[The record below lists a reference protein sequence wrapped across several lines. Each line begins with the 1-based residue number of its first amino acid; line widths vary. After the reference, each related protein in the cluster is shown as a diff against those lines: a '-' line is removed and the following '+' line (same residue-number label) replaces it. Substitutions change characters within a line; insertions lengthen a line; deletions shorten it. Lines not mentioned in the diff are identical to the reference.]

1 MTGTLDMNNNKIKGL
16 ADPTDLTDVANKKY
30 VDDQIKTIPAVDTS
44 DFLKLD
50 GSRSMTGNLLLA
62 GNSITGLKDPNPS
75 DSNYAASVNFVNNAV
90 SDNNAAIS
98 TLIDSKITEV
108 DYLNIK
114 AAKQENVF
122 SFVMDDDVFKEDDS
136 DITKIGKVDKDF
148 YDLHK
153 ETYQF
158 NINYDGNIGYY
169 STRTGI
175 GLKAI
180 DLGEYTLVFEMYFN
194 ETKIDKNEV
203 IVNAVST
210 PLNISRN
217 RMNKFADHSRTIIN
231 FHKYGNIGIIDLDID
246 ITMKNKG
253 GISYDPTT
261 TIYVIVYGVSG
272 HQNDVESSVWDRV
285 YLIQN
290 NTVLFEAAIDM
301 NKHDIKNV
309 DNLSMNKLIGM
320 NNGQIKDLGDGNE
333 NGDVVN
339 VKQLNDMEN
348 TIENYVKAEVVKVN
362 TSIRNLKKQI
372 NNAIAEYGYGES
384 LICVFYL
391 DNNQFNN
398 GDKIANLP
406 DKKSF
411 MPIYDANQSVE
422 SRKPTADDDINF
434 SYINYR
440 AQQCLTV
447 DYNLNGKNNLNV
459 FIVFRILDSPG
470 ATLNGIFGN
479 DNGGNDRYIAVRH
492 NVTPK
497 QFGYGNGYLDLSSYP
512 SKANPLTLNF
522 SVLSVHYNTLDENN
536 SLVYCNGKYVIN
548 FTGET
553 STGQNTFSIGSISS
567 YPTKDTSLKHIA
579 YFSLYHGRF
588 SAIDIKRQ
596 HKYLCERYKID
607 HDPIT
612 IP

>member
-1 MTGTLDMNNNKIKGL
+1 M
-16 ADPTDLTDVANKKY
+16 
-30 VDDQIKTIPAVDTS
+30 
-44 DFLKLD
+44 
-50 GSRSMTGNLLLA
+50 
-62 GNSITGLKDPNPS
+62 
-75 DSNYAASVNFVNNAV
+75 
-90 SDNNAAIS
+90 
-98 TLIDSKITEV
+98 IDSKITEV

-122 SFVMDDDVFKEDDS
+122 SFVMDDDLFKEDDS
-136 DITKIGKVDKDF
+136 DITKIGEVDKDF

-203 IVNAVST
+203 IVNVVST

-217 RMNKFADHSRTIIN
+217 RTNKFADHSRTIIN

-246 ITMKNKG
+246 ITMKNKAR
-253 GISYDPTT
+253 IAYDPTT
-261 TIYVIVYGVSG
+261 TIFVVVYGVSG

-285 YLIQN
+285 YFIQN

-301 NKHDIKNV
+301 NKHDIKNI
-309 DNLSMNKLIGM
+309 DNLSMNKLIDM

-333 NGDVVN
+333 NGDAVN
-339 VKQLNDMEN
+339 VRQLNDMEN
-348 TIENYVKAEVVKVN
+348 TIENHVKAEVVKVN

-406 DKKSF
+406 DKKNHLCLF
-411 MPIYDANQSVE
+411 MMQ
-422 SRKPTADDDINF
+422 IN
-434 SYINYR
+434 
-440 AQQCLTV
+440 L
-447 DYNLNGKNNLNV
+447 
-459 FIVFRILDSPG
+459 
-470 ATLNGIFGN
+470 
-479 DNGGNDRYIAVRH
+479 
-492 NVTPK
+492 
-497 QFGYGNGYLDLSSYP
+497 
-512 SKANPLTLNF
+512 
-522 SVLSVHYNTLDENN
+522 
-536 SLVYCNGKYVIN
+536 
-548 FTGET
+548 
-553 STGQNTFSIGSISS
+553 
-567 YPTKDTSLKHIA
+567 
-579 YFSLYHGRF
+579 
-588 SAIDIKRQ
+588 
-596 HKYLCERYKID
+596 
-607 HDPIT
+607 
-612 IP
+612 